1 MSPTTSTSALDPSP
15 SPALHQDISAGPAGS
30 PSQQLISLPSGQLPP
45 GFVPITMGSPSQ
57 PPPSQTTP
65 RSPYSTPA
73 ALTNVGVMSPRMSA
87 RADPRALYGVPV
99 PDASSSSGRL
109 SLHNPGVHI
118 PLSSTTA
125 DSSVMVP
132 PASLFSQPN
141 EPSSSE
147 TDEDDAVASSLASS
161 NDTLSTPPP
170 SSRKKPSAKKGRRP
184 TYDAAPTQPGTEY
197 PASPLARAS
206 TLPSPGPSATSASQ
220 APRGSAGMTPAARQ
234 RNLRH

>member
-1 MSPTTSTSALDPSP
+1 MSTSALDPSS

-30 PSQQLISLPSGQLPP
+30 PSQQFIPLPSGQLPP
-45 GFVPITMGSPSQ
+45 GFVPMTMGSPSQ

-73 ALTNVGVMSPRMSA
+73 ALTNVGVTSPRMSA

-99 PDASSSSGRL
+99 PDTSSSSGRL
-109 SLHNPGVHI
+109 SLHLHNNPGMHI

-170 SSRKKPSAKKGRRP
+170 SSRKKPSARKSRRP
-184 TYDAAPTQPGTEY
+184 TYDAAPTQGTEY

-206 TLPSPGPSATSASQ
+206 TLASPGPATSASQ
-220 APRGSAGMTPAARQ
+220 APRASAGLTPAARQ

>member
-1 MSPTTSTSALDPSP
+1 MSTSALDPSS
-15 SPALHQDISAGPAGS
+15 SPALHQDFTAGPAGS
-30 PSQQLISLPSGQLPP
+30 PSQQFISLPSGQLPP
-45 GFVPITMGSPSQ
+45 GFVPMTMGSPSQ

-73 ALTNVGVMSPRMSA
+73 ALTNVGAMSPRMYP

-125 DSSVMVP
+125 DSSVLVP
-132 PASLFSQPN
+132 PASLFSQP

-170 SSRKKPSAKKGRRP
+170 SSRKKASAKKSRRP
-184 TYDAAPTQPGTEY
+184 TYDAAPTQVGQEY
-197 PASPLARAS
+197 PSSPLARAS
-206 TLPSPGPSATSASQ
+206 TLASPGPSATSASQ
-220 APRGSAGMTPAARQ
+220 GHRASAGMTPGARQ